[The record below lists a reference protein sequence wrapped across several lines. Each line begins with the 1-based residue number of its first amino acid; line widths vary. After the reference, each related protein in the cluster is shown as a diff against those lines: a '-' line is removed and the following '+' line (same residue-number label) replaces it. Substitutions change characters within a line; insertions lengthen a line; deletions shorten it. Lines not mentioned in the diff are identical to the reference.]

1 MIYGLSQAGNHGGF
15 DNSAVLL
22 PVAVG
27 AVLLG
32 GFAFHALRT
41 KLPLLDLRLFAV
53 RSFTASNVL
62 LFLSGL
68 SVYGAMLLLP
78 LYEQQVRG
86 QSALNAGLLLAP
98 QGLGMLLTRGYAGR
112 LTDRIGARP
121 IVLVGFLLTMAGTL
135 AYTQAGV
142 NTNELLLG
150 ASLVVRG
157 AGLGAVTIPVMAGAY
172 LGLRSD
178 QVPHAS
184 IATRITSQLGG
195 AFGAAVFALILQTQL
210 AAQAAGGLA
219 GRATAFDNAFWWSI
233 GLTALAIIPALFLPG
248 PRAVASIR
256 AEQAQKLES
265 QVSDVRG

>member
-1 MIYGLSQAGNHGGF
+1 
-15 DNSAVLL
+15 
-22 PVAVG
+22 
-27 AVLLG
+27 
-32 GFAFHALRT
+32 
-41 KLPLLDLRLFAV
+41 V

-86 QSALNAGLLLAP
+86 QSALAAGLLLAP

-112 LTDRIGARP
+112 LTDRIGARL
-121 IVLVGFLLTMAGTL
+121 IVLAGFLLTIAGTL

-157 AGLGAVTIPVMAGAY
+157 AGLGMVTIPIMAAAY

-178 QVPHAS
+178 QVAHAS
-184 IATRITSQLGG
+184 TATRITMQLGG

-219 GRATAFDNAFWWSI
+219 GRAAAFDTAFWWSI

-248 PRAVASIR
+248 TREVAARR
-256 AEQAQKLES
+256 AEQAQVAAG
-265 QVSDVRG
+265 QVAN

>member
-1 MIYGLSQAGNHGGF
+1 VVI
-15 DNSAVLL
+15 
-22 PVAVG
+22 G

-32 GFAFHALRT
+32 GFVLHALRT
-41 KLPLLDLRLFAV
+41 KRPPLLDLRLFAV

-86 QSALNAGLLLAP
+86 QSALAAGLLLAP

-172 LGLRSD
+172 LGLQSN

-248 PRAVASIR
+248 RREVASIR
-256 AEQAQKLES
+256 AEQAQKLAT
-265 QVSDVRG
+265 QVGDVRG

>member
-1 MIYGLSQAGNHGGF
+1 
-15 DNSAVLL
+15 VLI
-22 PVAVG
+22 
-27 AVLLG
+27 G

-62 LFLSGL
+62 LFLSGV

-86 QSALNAGLLLAP
+86 QSALAAGLLLAP

-121 IVLVGFLLTMAGTL
+121 IVLVGFVLTMAGTL

-150 ASLVVRG
+150 ASLVIRG
-157 AGLGAVTIPVMAGAY
+157 AGLGAVTIPIMAAAY
-172 LGLRSD
+172 LGLKPN

-184 IATRITSQLGG
+184 IATRITMQIGG

-210 AAQAAGGLA
+210 AAQAAGGLV
-219 GRATAFDNAFWWSI
+219 GRATAFDTAFWWSI
-233 GLTALAIIPALFLPG
+233 GLTGLAIIPALFLPG
-248 PRAVASIR
+248 TRAVAARR
-256 AEQAQKLES
+256 AEQARAAANQAGE
-265 QVSDVRG
+265 VRG